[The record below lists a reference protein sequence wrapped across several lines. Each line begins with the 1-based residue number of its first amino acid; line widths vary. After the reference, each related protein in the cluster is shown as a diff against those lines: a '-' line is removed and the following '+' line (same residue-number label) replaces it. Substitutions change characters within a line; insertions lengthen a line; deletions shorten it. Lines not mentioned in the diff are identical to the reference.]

1 MSASTSS
8 SRACYSAI
16 CRTSSGTWSIRA
28 RATVG
33 PRNFVDYSRASA
45 YSQSAPVTSFVR
57 VISGVTSLARVAWG
71 RTVEHS
77 RTIFALRFVPIFS
90 RIRRDIR
97 PGLLNFCRRFGSGK
111 PSFLRSLVQ
120 HPEKS
125 GRSVAHGFQFAPV
138 PLCAV
143 AHVSNMHRG
152 ASENAEIKAGNV
164 RNVVR

>member
-1 MSASTSS
+1 MTTSPKTRSTF
-8 SRACYSAI
+8 SAI
-16 CRTSSGTWSIRA
+16 CVSNGVVRVRA

-45 YSQSAPVTSFVR
+45 SHSNPVVFLPTCGGGPLRRSVEPTRTLMAPLLRSFNR
-57 VISGVTSLARVAWG
+57 VGPTRLICNLRGA
-71 RTVEHS
+71 
-77 RTIFALRFVPIFS
+77 FQALRS
-90 RIRRDIR
+90 
-97 PGLLNFCRRFGSGK
+97 LL
-111 PSFLRSLVQ
+111 LRSLVQ

-125 GRSVAHGFQFAPV
+125 GRSVFHGFRFAPV

-143 AHVSNMHRG
+143 AHASNMHRG